1 MINFIICEDEKEIR
15 KNTKSC
21 ILSFMMNYDIDY
33 KIYEF
38 DAYNK
43 KFEDIVKEDN
53 GFKIYFLDIK
63 TNNGSGLDAA
73 RMIREKYDDWVSAI
87 IIMTSYAEYKYEA
100 LSSRLYLLDFIV
112 KFDNCDKKIK
122 EDLLIAMKSYDKR
135 YKMLSYEYN
144 HTYYKLEYRQII
156 YIEKEPDSKRCI
168 IKTKYGEQAIPGTLS
183 EVYKKLDDRFLK
195 IHKSMIVNVNEIS
208 KYEIRKNK
216 ITFKNGDHTHLI
228 SRNKKK
234 ELMESVC
241 SSN

>member
-156 YIEKEPDSKRCI
+156 YIEKETDSKRCI

-234 ELMESVC
+234 ELIESVC